1 MAGFDLV
8 IADKVHRWA
17 GKVASEYG
25 TVLYDSAIPSKQRL
39 FMTATLKVYTP
50 HGRKRAEES
59 GPSRCAKGACLS
71 CMSTATEHPTPQPP
85 RALQT
90 LARLALASLA
100 AEKCQ
105 DILHLAS
112 HSALHFAIGLNKS
125 LIFMVLY

>member
-1 MAGFDLV
+1 MLIHLMIQLYLWQGSRENPILWLSESRQLSRHTTPAFHLPQQRPNDSKGSLLWLV
-8 IADKVHRWA
+8 
-17 GKVASEYG
+17 
-25 TVLYDSAIPSKQRL
+25 LDSD
-39 FMTATLKVYTP
+39 
-50 HGRKRAEES
+50 
-59 GPSRCAKGACLS
+59 
-71 CMSTATEHPTPQPP
+71 PTPQPP

-112 HSALHFAIGLNKS
+112 HPALYFAIGLNKS